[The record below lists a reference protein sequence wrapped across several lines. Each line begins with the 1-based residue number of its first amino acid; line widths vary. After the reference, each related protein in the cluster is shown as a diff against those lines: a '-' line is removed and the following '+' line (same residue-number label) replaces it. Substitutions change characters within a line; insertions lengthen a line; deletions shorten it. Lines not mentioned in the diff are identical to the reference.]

1 MYGHREMLEMI
12 KQMRSS
18 PDRGP
23 FSLCIVHYHKI
34 LVSKSDYA
42 IGLGP
47 EDSVRAT
54 AEPFL
59 GDEL

>member
-1 MYGHREMLEMI
+1 MI

-34 LVSKSDYA
+34 LVSKLDYA